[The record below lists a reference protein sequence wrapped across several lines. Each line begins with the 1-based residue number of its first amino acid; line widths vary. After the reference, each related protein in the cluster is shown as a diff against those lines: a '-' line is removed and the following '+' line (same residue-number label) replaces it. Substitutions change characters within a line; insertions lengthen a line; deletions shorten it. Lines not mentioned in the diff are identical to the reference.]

1 MTVRARVISGRL
13 VVDEATDLP
22 DGTEIDLTET
32 EPSAGSAIAHDAKH
46 PDELEVLAA
55 IEAHAGP
62 LPPWMAEELDR
73 REREDAGT
81 EQDGDVVMDRLMAK
95 YGDGHKSA

>member
-1 MTVRARVISGRL
+1 M
-13 VVDEATDLP
+13 P
-22 DGTEIDLTET
+22 DGTEVDLTET
-32 EPSAGSAIAHDAKH
+32 EATASAIAHDVAKH
-46 PDELEVLAA
+46 PAELEEVAA

-62 LPPWMAEELDR
+62 LAPWMAEELDR

-81 EQDGDVVMDRLMAK
+81 EQDGDIVMGRLMAK